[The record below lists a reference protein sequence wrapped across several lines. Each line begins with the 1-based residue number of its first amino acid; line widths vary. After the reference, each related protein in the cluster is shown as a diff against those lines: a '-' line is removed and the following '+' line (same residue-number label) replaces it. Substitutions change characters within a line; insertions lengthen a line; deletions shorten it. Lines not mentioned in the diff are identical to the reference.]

1 MRIWKIPSSQPKH
14 FFVTKGIRVK
24 VYHFLPRYLACFVV
38 VVPQVRSLIIF
49 STVQEPHWFIQSTYI
64 FIWVIFISAILLF
77 VPGNSYMFV
86 ALPLFACLSMHF
98 SNYTIK
104 CALDFIFLYLPDFS
118 ALFLRNIYVTVCSSR
133 AALSN
138 RIFCNDG
145 HEKCSKSML
154 FNIVATNHM

>member
-1 MRIWKIPSSQPKH
+1 
-14 FFVTKGIRVK
+14 
-24 VYHFLPRYLACFVV
+24 
-38 VVPQVRSLIIF
+38 
-49 STVQEPHWFIQSTYI
+49 
-64 FIWVIFISAILLF
+64 
-77 VPGNSYMFV
+77 
-86 ALPLFACLSMHF
+86 MHF